1 MSIDETVEHSVV
13 GRALLR
19 FGERRAT
26 RSPPGPFMAGRWSSA
41 DWPIDA
47 Q

>member
-26 RSPPGPFMAGRWSSA
+26 RSPPGHEWTGLN
-41 DWPIDA
+41 PIA
-47 Q
+47 P